1 MISYAQNF
9 EDVILWRALKHVDR
23 GFYIDIG
30 AQDPVVDSV
39 SLAFYEKGWR
49 GVHVEPTAFYA
60 AKLRG
65 ARPDETVIQAAI
77 GTSGKSIEFWEFPDT
92 GLSTGIREIA
102 TIHERG
108 SHNSVCTNV
117 PCIRLSELLS
127 DYRGKDIHWLKIDVE
142 GMEREVI
149 GSWLPAQARPWI
161 VVVESTKPNSPE
173 PAFAEWEPLLV
184 EIGYEFVYFDGL
196 NRFYISRE
204 HTELKKHFGP
214 GPNYFDDFTLSGKA
228 NSPFCARINA
238 ETASLREQTV
248 HLSKRADDLS
258 SQVLLQTQT
267 FAKAVAA
274 WENAQAALSL
284 QHSEREKNVEDLT
297 AWAKSLEADL
307 RAKTEAF
314 AAQDADLVRKTDAL
328 MASAACSKLLQSR
341 LLAETEALTAGN
353 TRAKSLEADL
363 IAKAEAL
370 AAREAALARTSET
383 LMVSDIRARAL
394 EADLLARNEALADVF
409 ASTSMRITAPLRS
422 GGRAARWF
430 IRGSIAWL
438 MLRPGSRPRRVLRHL
453 RMTLFSTDRSRAE
466 PSKFLQHTH
475 DESVRAITFP
485 LNTQDDNP
493 TCTCPTNT
501 RKSRHG
507 KVEALANLS
516 SHACNVFAEIKAA
529 LAMHE
534 GRH

>member
-108 SHNSVCTNV
+108 SHNSVRTNV

-127 DYRGKDIHWLKIDVE
+127 DYREKDIHWLKIDVE

-149 GSWLPAQARPWI
+149 GSWLPAEARPWI

-214 GPNYFDDFTLSGKA
+214 GPNYFDDFALSGQA

-238 ETASLREQTV
+238 ETASLREQTA

-274 WENAQAALSL
+274 WENAQATLSL
-284 QHSEREKNVEDLT
+284 QRSDLT

-307 RAKTEAF
+307 RAKIEAF

-328 MASAACSKLLQSR
+328 MASAACSKSLQSR
-341 LLAETEALTAGN
+341 LLAETEALTASN
-353 TRAKSLEADL
+353 IRAKSLEVDL

-394 EADLLARNEALADVF
+394 EADLLARNEALAAVF
-409 ASTSMRITAPLRS
+409 ASKSMRITAPLRS

-430 IRGSIAWL
+430 VRGSIASL
-438 MLRPGSRPRRVLRHL
+438 TLRPGSRPRRVLCHL
-453 RMTLFSTDRSRAE
+453 RMMLFSADRSRAE
-466 PSKFLQHTH
+466 PSQFLQHTH

-485 LNTQDDNP
+485 SPTQSLNTQDDNP
-493 TCTCPTNT
+493 TCPCPTNT

-507 KVEALANLS
+507 KVEALADLS

-534 GRH
+534 ARY